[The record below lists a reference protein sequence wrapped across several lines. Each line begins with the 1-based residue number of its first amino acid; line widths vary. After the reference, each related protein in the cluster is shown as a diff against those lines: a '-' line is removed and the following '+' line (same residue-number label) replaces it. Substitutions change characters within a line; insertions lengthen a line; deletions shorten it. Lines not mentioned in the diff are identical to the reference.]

1 MNTYLGRV
9 RYFFKVFNPLNSFY
23 NNEQIEAMQE
33 VLAKQRRAEADAS
46 AQGKYVML
54 SEEEITKLRKLQ
66 TIVDASIH
74 PDTKKPVPWVMRM
87 CAFVPTNLPI
97 IFGML
102 MTPPTPINTMF
113 WQWLN

>member
-1 MNTYLGRV
+1 
-9 RYFFKVFNPLNSFY
+9 
-23 NNEQIEAMQE
+23 MQE